1 MAGAIIEVKYFNTFL
16 LKQVN
21 KAATEQP
28 VWNGSFGVPGGSN
41 GLNGGYPVNATSDT
55 GGDFQWS
62 LEESR
67 IRGGYNNTSTD
78 YGAKAYIVEDEPQ
91 SSNRVNSLIYSGIFN
106 SRTGVNKTNV
116 FSVAEDITKSVDPAN
131 GSIQRLYAEDTN
143 LTIFQ
148 ELKCSRALIDKDA
161 IYSAEGGGTVT
172 SSNLVIGVIQPYTGE
187 YGISTNPESFAVYG
201 YRKYFSDVNNNVI
214 LRLSKDGL
222 TEISSYGMKD
232 FFRDKLGNSST
243 NFTSGKIIG
252 GYDIHN
258 SEYVVS
264 IQSENAASETINFDE
279 RVQGWVSF
287 FSYAPDQAFSLR
299 NNFYTVKTVGGNA
312 SVNGAVTA
320 SPNLIV
326 DGVQNFIEQYSTV
339 ELIVQGVPN
348 YTAVPLGTTVVSFNS
363 TTGALVLSGN
373 VTLANNDFLTFGGVA
388 QLWRHYDLDVPR
400 SSFYGKTNAGA
411 QSNITFVFNP
421 NPTNSKTFKTIAYEG
436 SNGWQADSFLSDST
450 GRTLNV
456 SATGYNN
463 SNDSIAQI
471 SSYGEGEYVLTQ
483 GSGITLSATTSNTVS
498 LNTITFNGRATV
510 GSIISGVGVDTGTTV
525 ISYNTLTG
533 ALVASV
539 NMNITLGAFLTFS
552 GAVSRTNYN
561 AVFGTNSPSFDRY
574 YAGFVRKENKYVAN
588 LINNTSASSGEV
600 LFGNAISGIK
610 GFYGTVKLSTDLT
623 TDLGGEKT
631 LFSVESVYTM
641 NNGY

>member
-21 KAATEQP
+21 KQSSSQP
-28 VWNGSFGVPGGSN
+28 VWNGSFGVPGGTN
-41 GLNGGYPVNATSDT
+41 GLNGGYPANLPADT
-55 GGDFQWS
+55 GGNFQWS

-67 IRGGYNNTSTD
+67 IRGGYNNVSTD

-91 SSNRVNSLIYSGIFN
+91 SSSRVNSLIYSGIFN
-106 SRTGVNKTNV
+106 SRTGVNRTNV
-116 FSVAEDITKSVDPAN
+116 FSVAEDITKSADPAN
-131 GSIQRLYAEDTN
+131 GSIQKLYAEDTN

-161 IYSAEGGGTVT
+161 IYSAEGGGAVT

-201 YRKYFSDVNNNVI
+201 YRKYFSDANNNVI
-214 LRLSKDGL
+214 LRLSRDGL

-232 FFRDKLGNSST
+232 FFRDRLSGNST
-243 NFTSGKIIG
+243 NFTTGKIIG

-264 IQSENAASETINFDE
+264 IQSENTRSETLNFDE
-279 RVQGWVSF
+279 RATGWVSRF
-287 FSYAPDQAFSLR
+287 NYYPDQAFSLK
-299 NNFYTVKTVGGNA
+299 NSFYTVKTVGG
-312 SVNGAVTA
+312 
-320 SPNLIV
+320 
-326 DGVQNFIEQYSTV
+326 D
-339 ELIVQGVPN
+339 
-348 YTAVPLGTTVVSFNS
+348 
-363 TTGALVLSGN
+363 
-373 VTLANNDFLTFGGVA
+373 A
-388 QLWRHYDLDVPR
+388 QLWRHYDRSVPR
-400 SSFYGKTNAGA
+400 GSFHGITNKSS
-411 QSNITFVFNP
+411 ITFVFNP
-421 NPTNSKTFKTIAYEG
+421 NPTNSKTFQTIAYEG

-450 GRTLNV
+450 GSTLNV

-463 SNDSIAQI
+463 VNDSIAQI

-483 GSGITLSATTSNTVS
+483 GSGITLSATISNTVS
-498 LNTITFNGRATV
+498 LSTITFNGRATV
-510 GSIISGVGVDTGTTV
+510 GATISGTGVNAGITV
-525 ISYNTLTG
+525 VSYNTSTG
-533 ALVASV
+533 VLVASG
-539 NMNITLGAFLTFS
+539 NMNIALGTLLTFN
-552 GAVSRTNYN
+552 GAVSRADYN
-561 AVFGTNSPSFDRY
+561 TILGTNSPPLDRY

-600 LFGNAISGIK
+600 LFGSAISGIK

-623 TDLGGEKT
+623 TDAGSEKT

>member
-131 GSIQRLYAEDTN
+131 GSIQRLYAEDNN

-243 NFTSGKIIG
+243 NFTSGKVIG

-264 IQSENAASETINFDE
+264 IQSENAASETTNFDE

-287 FSYAPDQAFSLR
+287 FSYAPDQSFSLR
-299 NNFYTVKTVGGNA
+299 NNFYTVKTVGGN
-312 SVNGAVTA
+312 
-320 SPNLIV
+320 
-326 DGVQNFIEQYSTV
+326 
-339 ELIVQGVPN
+339 
-348 YTAVPLGTTVVSFNS
+348 
-363 TTGALVLSGN
+363 
-373 VTLANNDFLTFGGVA
+373 A

-456 SATGYNN
+456 SATGYTNP
-463 SNDSIAQI
+463 NDSIAQI
-471 SSYGEGEYVLTQ
+471 ISYGEGEYVLTQ
-483 GSGITLSATTSNTVS
+483 GSGITLSATISNTVS

-525 ISYNTLTG
+525 VSYNTLTG
-533 ALVASV
+533 VLVASV
-539 NMNITLGAFLTFS
+539 NMNIALGAFLTFS

-574 YAGFVRKENKYVAN
+574 HAGFVRKENKYVAN

-623 TDLGGEKT
+623 TDPGGEKT
-631 LFSVESVYTM
+631 LFSVESAYTM

>member
-1 MAGAIIEVKYFNTFL
+1 MAGAVIEVKYFNTFL

-21 KAATEQP
+21 TTSEEP
-28 VWNGSFGVPGGSN
+28 VWNGSFGIPGLSN
-41 GLNGGYPVNATSDT
+41 GLAGGYPVVSGV
-55 GGDFQWS
+55 GGNFQWA

-106 SRTGVNKTNV
+106 SRTGINRTNV
-116 FSVAEDITKSVDPAN
+116 FSVAEDITKTADPAN
-131 GSIQRLYAEDTN
+131 GSIQKLYAEDTN
-143 LTIFQ
+143 LTILQ

-172 SSNLVIGVIQPYTGE
+172 SSNLVIGVIQPYVGE

-201 YRKYFSDVNNNVI
+201 YRKYFSDANNNVI

-232 FFRDKLGNSST
+232 FFRDKLSANAT

-264 IQSENAASETINFDE
+264 IQSENARSETLNFDE
-279 RVQGWVSF
+279 RAQGWVSR
-287 FSYAPDQAFSLR
+287 FSYDPDQAFSLK

-312 SVNGAVTA
+312 
-320 SPNLIV
+320 
-326 DGVQNFIEQYSTV
+326 
-339 ELIVQGVPN
+339 
-348 YTAVPLGTTVVSFNS
+348 
-363 TTGALVLSGN
+363 
-373 VTLANNDFLTFGGVA
+373 
-388 QLWRHYDLDVPR
+388 QLWRHYDSSVPR
-400 SSFYGKTNAGA
+400 SSFYGKSGINAK
-411 QSNITFVFNP
+411 SSITFVFNP
-421 NPTNSKTFKTIAYEG
+421 NPTNSKTFQAIAYEG

-450 GRTLNV
+450 GTTLNV
-456 SATGYNN
+456 SGTAYEND
-463 SNDSIAQI
+463 NDSIAQI
-471 SSYGEGEYVLTQ
+471 VSYGEGEYVLTQ
-483 GSGITLSATTSNTVS
+483 GSGVSLSATISNTVS
-498 LNTITFNGRATV
+498 LNTATFNGRATAGSTISGTGV
-510 GSIISGVGVDTGTTV
+510 GSGITV
-525 ISYNTLTG
+525 TSYNTTTG
-533 ALVASV
+533 VLVASG
-539 NMNITLGAFLTFS
+539 NMNIASGAFLTFN
-552 GAVSRTNYN
+552 GAVSRPNYN
-561 AVFGTNSPSFDRY
+561 AVLGTNAPSLDRY

-588 LINNTSASSGEV
+588 LINNTSASAGEV